1 MKIHKPIKLFIPKP
15 ILNIITENM
24 KRNTENYIYI
34 IHYIL
39 SRPTKDKRFEDFAP
53 INKQN
58 IDSVINCNSNYYIK
72 ILEKYELIE
81 SDNTYTPNKK
91 ALYYR
96 INPKYKIE
104 LTYYFIY
111 PESKLF
117 HNLHKL
123 IKNQK
128 TNYSKL
134 EPYLYNMA
142 KEFMSIQYDF
152 DNALKWI
159 NSIEDESKKIV
170 YTIAINQ
177 FSDVR
182 FRYFKRNNT
191 NNRLDTNLTNLKKEL
206 RQFIIGDFVSI
217 DLKNSQPFLL
227 SILLEKIAKILNYF
241 YLKNL
246 DINKYTLEGIFN
258 NKHLPLCLQNDI
270 LNLAKYFGLQAFKSL
285 LLIRKNHE
293 FSFFTNLSTFKKW
306 VSDGIF
312 YDEFM
317 NKYENEITRDEVK
330 KIMFGVLFSQNRTYI
345 NHRLIIPYQKE
356 KEIFASVFP
365 VIYEIIKILKEK
377 EHNKLAIYLQRIE
390 SNLFIDNVAKNLVEI
405 GIIPIT
411 IHDSIIIPEYQKGK
425 ALNLI
430 KDVFKKEFG
439 IIPAF
444 HIEPLKN

>member
-1 MKIHKPIKLFIPKP
+1 
-15 ILNIITENM
+15 M

-96 INPKYKIE
+96 INPKYKFD
-104 LTYYFIY
+104 LTVYNLL

-117 HNLHKL
+117 GNLHKQ
-123 IKNQK
+123 IKNKK

-134 EPYLYNMA
+134 EPFLYNMA
-142 KEFMSIQYDF
+142 KEFMNIRYDF
-152 DNALKWI
+152 DSALNWI
-159 NSIEDESKKIV
+159 NSIKDENKKII
-170 YTIAINQ
+170 YTVAVNQ

-182 FRYFKRNNT
+182 FRYFKRNKT

-206 RQFIIGDFVSI
+206 RQFIKGDFVSI

-227 SILLEKIAKILNYF
+227 SILLEKLAKILNFF

-246 DINKYTLEGIFN
+246 DINKYSLEGIVN
-258 NKHLPLCLQNDI
+258 NKHIPLCLQNDI
-270 LNLAKYFGLQAFKSL
+270 LHLTKYFGLQCFKSL

-293 FSFFTNLSTFKKW
+293 FSFFTNLSTFKSW
-306 VSDGIF
+306 VSNGIF
-312 YDEFM
+312 YDEFLK
-317 NKYENEITRDEVK
+317 KYDNEISRDEVK
-330 KIMFGVLFSQNRTYI
+330 KIMFGVLFSQNQTYKD
-345 NHRLIIPYQKE
+345 HKLIIPYSKE

-365 VIYEIIKILKEK
+365 VIFEIIKILKEK

-390 SNLFIDNVAKNLVEI
+390 SNLFIDNVAKNLVET
-405 GIIPIT
+405 GITPIT
-411 IHDSIIIPEYQKGK
+411 IHDSIIIPEYQQEK

-439 IIPAF
+439 IVPAF
-444 HIEPLKN
+444 HVEPLKNK